1 VPAVEPPLVLVPHH
15 VRVTSTPLV
24 TVRRLTSTPPSRCI
38 DGLAVVAVERAVL
51 DCACQMTSLQDV
63 RALVCESVQRRTTTP
78 DRLAEALSRARRNGS
93 ALARVAVLDVL
104 AGCHSAPECE
114 LRDLVRRSRVL
125 PEPQWNTPLPGV
137 PGLTPDGWWKEARL
151 VLEVDSTEHHA
162 FGSAP
167 ERTQRRASRAVAAGW
182 RVMPISPRRIRQQ
195 PAALLREIETA
206 YLTGLSP

>member
-38 DGLAVVAVERAVL
+38 DGLAVV
-51 DCACQMTSLQDV
+51 
-63 RALVCESVQRRTTTP
+63 QRRTTTP
-78 DRLAEALSRARRNGS
+78 DRLADALSRARRNGS

-114 LRDLVRRSRVL
+114 LRDLLRRSRVL